1 MYMLCYPFAGR
12 LLTDSLYYPLR
23 WREGFST
30 WIVIVVSHIM
40 VLQVVDSDSSV
51 LPIAGRPAT
60 IK

>member
-1 MYMLCYPFAGR
+1 MIVIY
-12 LLTDSLYYPLR
+12 DYYIFICICCTTHCGSSIDGWFTL
-23 WREGFST
+23 
-30 WIVIVVSHIM
+30 IVIVVSHIV